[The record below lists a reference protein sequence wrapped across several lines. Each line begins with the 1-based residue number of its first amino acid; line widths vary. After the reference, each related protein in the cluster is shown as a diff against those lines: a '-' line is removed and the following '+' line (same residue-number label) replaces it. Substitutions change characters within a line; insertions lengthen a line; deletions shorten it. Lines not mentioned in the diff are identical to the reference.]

1 MVVDGDLI
9 GFIVPGLCKSR
20 ELGKEVSKFMFQ
32 CIKVS
37 IKMGQL
43 VSIVSIKSTK
53 FPFKESNLGVKISNV
68 SHELID
74 PKLVG
79 TGPFK
84 VKKTVLLV
92 STFARPFPY
101 DVFIEPHDLICIPF
115 NFRDELLIFQLV
127 ALSSLVPM

>member
-43 VSIVSIKSTK
+43 IGANYIYNVWFNPPLVSIVSIKSTK
-53 FPFKESNLGVKISNV
+53 FPFKETYLGVEILDV
-68 SHELID
+68 RHELID

-84 VKKTVLLV
+84 VKQTVFPIC
-92 STFARPFPY
+92 TF
-101 DVFIEPHDLICIPF
+101 
-115 NFRDELLIFQLV
+115 
-127 ALSSLVPM
+127 